1 MTAPKEQ
8 FFCTKGGVSMKKVIM
23 LSIVLLTSLLAVS
36 PAFAQTTTTGG
47 VSQIESFIQS
57 VIQVMIAL
65 AGAVSV
71 GFFVWGGFGYI
82 TSSGDPE
89 KLDKSKKTVMYSG
102 IGLAIVLGAFVLS
115 SIVTQLA
122 TAAFGTGH

>member
-1 MTAPKEQ
+1 
-8 FFCTKGGVSMKKVIM
+8 MKKITT

-36 PAFAQTTTTGG
+36 PAFAQTTTGG

-82 TSSGDPE
+82 TSSGNPE
-89 KLDKSKKTVMYSG
+89 KLDQSKKTILYSA

-122 TAAFGTGH
+122 TAAFGAGH